1 MLKTNFAL
9 LAVMAVVSCGG
20 SSTGPGAT
28 GVALSGQVTSALT
41 ALAIAGATVAIGDG
55 PDAGKTATTDASG
68 NYRFDGLQ
76 PASFTVSASASG
88 FQDQSKSIGLTS
100 GQSLSFQLAGVR
112 TPLFNRTQTVRSHRG
127 NGNSFTIPRLGR
139 VDIET
144 SWTRASNMVRLEVAF
159 ASACGAP
166 QYVTGTCVFLQ
177 TDRSAVATPQRSMR
191 IESLAPGDY
200 IAWVTNQGAS
210 DETLTIDVYL
220 TP

>member
-1 MLKTNFAL
+1 MLKKIVAL
-9 LAVMAVVSCGG
+9 LALLVVVSCGG
-20 SSTGPGAT
+20 SSTEPGVT
-28 GVALSGQVTSALT
+28 GVSLSGQVTSALT
-41 ALAIAGATVAIGDG
+41 SVAIAGATVAIADG

-76 PASFTVSASASG
+76 PSSVTASASASG
-88 FQDQSKSIGLTS
+88 FQDQSKSVGLTS
-100 GQSLSFQLAGVR
+100 SQSLSFQLAGVR
-112 TPLFNRTQTVRSHRG
+112 TPIFNRTQTVRSHRG

-144 SWTRASNMVRLEVAF
+144 SWTRASNLVRLEVAF
-159 ASACGAP
+159 SAVCGAP
-166 QYVTGTCVFLQ
+166 QYVTNTCVFLQ

-200 IAWVTNQGAS
+200 IAWVTNQGAT